1 MHSGEGK
8 IADLAQSLQRSFEKE
23 GSRADLVSAA
33 EGSTPIS
40 SAPYDLVCL
49 LSSFSGLFKPKVPVE
64 IDNILKRCTR
74 LEGKKGAAFVPAKS
88 GLHQSPQTPNEP
100 HGKAGH
106 DRRLLQYA
114 KLSSGRPKCGTAL
127 SKYSPVAGAKEA
139 ASVLTG
145 VGVSFYTSNRGRL
158 YMFRFKQELRIP
170 GPTPVPSSPG

>member
-1 MHSGEGK
+1 MRVLIMHSGEGK

-74 LEGKKGAAFVPAKS
+74 LEGKKGAAFVPAKLGS
-88 GLHQSPQTPNEP
+88 T
-100 HGKAGH
+100 KAL
-106 DRRLLQYA
+106 RLLMSLMERQGMIVDYFST
-114 KLSSGRPKCGTAL
+114 LSSPADAQSAAQRLASTA
-127 SKYSPVAGAKEA
+127 
-139 ASVLTG
+139 
-145 VGVSFYTSNRGRL
+145 R
-158 YMFRFKQELRIP
+158 
-170 GPTPVPSSPG
+170 